1 MGKEKELQKIK
12 NNPKSVTPERLKALC
27 KSFGFMWREGTN
39 HSITSHPLLEECYPI
54 PRHKPIKPV
63 YVKYVIK
70 MIENV
75 IKLEADLND

>member
-1 MGKEKELQKIK
+1 
-12 NNPKSVTPERLKALC
+12 
-27 KSFGFMWREGTN
+27 MWREGTN
-39 HSITSHPLLEECYPI
+39 HSITSHPLLEESYPI

-63 YVKYVIK
+63 YVKHVIK